1 MNKTELIQQTTAQ
14 AGLSRKDAEAAVNAA
29 LDVVTKALASG
40 DKIQIVGFGSFETK
54 ERAARTARNPRT
66 LEPVEI
72 PASRTVAFHA
82 GKGLKDAVAL

>member
-1 MNKTELIQQTTAQ
+1 MNKTELIQQTAAQ

-29 LDVVTKALASG
+29 LDVVTKALAEG